1 MGYIFWRG
9 PRREGDKW
17 VTCSKC
23 NSAGVDYS
31 RDCEPTDRAHLGGE
45 TPAMAYRGYLP
56 TNLCPACEGAG
67 GYWRPQ
73 RRPWRNHRRWPNEA
87 DRERNGNV
95 ISEIQF
101 WHDDKN
107 RWLPAITQEMR
118 EGYVCEFA
126 DDVTAPAE
134 EVSQ

>member
-1 MGYIFWRG
+1 
-9 PRREGDKW
+9 
-17 VTCSKC
+17 
-23 NSAGVDYS
+23 
-31 RDCEPTDRAHLGGE
+31 
-45 TPAMAYRGYLP
+45 MAYRGYLP

-107 RWLPAITQEMR
+107 RWLPVITQEMR

-134 EVSQ
+134 EGAR